1 MHQDSAV
8 SWSPQPFR
16 QAANDSRRDTFVGG
30 HQGVFENSIASTA
43 SPRRDTFVVPTSAA
57 HEETKII
64 RRETFVTST
73 KSMITSTPIVSC
85 ETPMDGVRRETFV
98 FPSTVKKRDSTTSPS
113 GHAKKSIEPLLQKD
127 CSKPEIIEEEDED
140 AVDEKTITSKKDES
154 TKVCNSFKD
163 ASMEVNFTTEDVP
176 TKKEYQAEDEPTKPT
191 TDINRLL
198 EISDVDLSL
207 SPEKNEISGLEVIT
221 NQSISLPPKSSSN
234 VKLSLSNGKDASSEG
249 FSKDDEVVGIHGS
262 PGTSNLSDAL
272 KHSLILKQNSTVQLP
287 ISTDKEIS
295 DAKDDVAN
303 LNDFS
308 RSSEIKDHENSM
320 SERKNHIDNF
330 DKVSHSE
337 ALNNF
342 MDISEVDLC
351 LSPAKKNDV
360 STGTYTKEDVANLA
374 DFKKTL
380 VVPTIVE
387 SLVDENGAVSSIA
400 VSNGAAHNVSTE
412 TYIKSPMNTVEDFH
426 TDDQDLDHSHVSTA
440 TYVKSPKV
448 DMVTAMAIDDTT
460 EKDPP
465 HGAQFDNVY
474 LNSETCLMPRKLSA
488 ITEEGS
494 DISSGSDSKRR
505 LLERKDIDASKVSE
519 AIVEEEEVISV
530 STATLTKEST
540 TVVLKT
546 IEIETVTENI
556 VVTQNIAEEEEQHI
570 IEPSKASSP
579 KAVASTFI
587 KASPSKEEHFLPS
600 PEGKQIVGKIKAEEQ
615 EQHIIEPSKASSPK
629 AVASTFI
636 KSSPSKEEH
645 FLPSPEGKQIVGKI
659 KAPILLNISPIRQPS
674 TERGKDDAVN
684 VPVPNKPKTI
694 TARRSMDVFTKPTKP
709 SNIRRSIAPSTRFDN
724 WKASSETSKKTSV
737 KPSTVA
743 KDKSTDSKPSSV
755 LNLSPIKAKD
765 GAKLVN
771 MTKNIPCNS
780 KSVVNSTFNKPM
792 PENAKPEPNDK
803 PKPIKRRSMAAPSS
817 RLTLI
822 KPSSKNQ
829 IVSHPNPFAARNMY
843 YDERWMEKQENGFKK
858 WLNFV
863 LTPPEDFETP
873 GKLDVAKLWNACSK
887 DVKVPRAPTREVLS
901 VRAYTTRRE
910 LNTLRR
916 NACMLW
922 QSPGKYALHNL
933 FLCRYVLFLF
943 KFNFVFVTG
952 MVQVITKIETEIEMH
967 RILLR
972 NDRAIHK

>member
-176 TKKEYQAEDEPTKPT
+176 TKKEYQAEDKPTKPT

-207 SPEKNEISGLEVIT
+207 SPEKKEISGLEVIT

-600 PEGKQIVGKIKAEEQ
+600 PEGKQIVGKIKA
-615 EQHIIEPSKASSPK
+615 
-629 AVASTFI
+629 
-636 KSSPSKEEH
+636 
-645 FLPSPEGKQIVGKI
+645 
-659 KAPILLNISPIRQPS
+659 PILLNISPIRQPS

-743 KDKSTDSKPSSV
+743 KEKSTDSKPSSV

-922 QSPGKYALHNL
+922 QSPGKYDLHNL
-933 FLCRYVLFLF
+933 FLCMLYSYLNSILFSSQEWF
-943 KFNFVFVTG
+943 KLSPRSKPKLKCTG
-952 MVQVITKIETEIEMH
+952 SC
-967 RILLR
+967 
-972 NDRAIHK
+972 